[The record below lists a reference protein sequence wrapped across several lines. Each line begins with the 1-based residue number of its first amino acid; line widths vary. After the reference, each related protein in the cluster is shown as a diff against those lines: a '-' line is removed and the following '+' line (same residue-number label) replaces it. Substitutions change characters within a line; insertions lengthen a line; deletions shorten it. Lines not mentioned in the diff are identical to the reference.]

1 MNAPLKSLLWAAGLF
16 LFLLLGAGSLFL
28 PADLGGGGPPVRVT
42 LKPGL
47 ATRAIGQELRRA
59 GLVRS
64 SDAFTLVALLSGRA
78 SELQAGTYE
87 FRGTEGLG
95 TLVDRMARGDVLR
108 VAVTIPEGFN
118 SREIA
123 GRVAPILGCTPAEF
137 LGHVHDAA
145 LSESL
150 GVAGASLEGY
160 LYPDTYHLIPGTD
173 ARRFVRRL
181 AERTMRLFDERFA
194 ARADSLGMDRH
205 RILTL
210 ASLVEAEAR
219 VDDERS
225 RIAAVFW
232 NRLREG
238 MKLQSDPTVAYV
250 LGRRPERIYYRDLE
264 VESPYNTYRV
274 EGLPPGPIC
283 SPGEASIEATLN
295 PLPGCRDLY
304 FVATG
309 DGRHLFS
316 TTNDAHNAAR
326 RRVALERDRN

>member
-1 MNAPLKSLLWAAGLF
+1 MNAPIRSLLWAGGLF

-28 PADLGGGGPPVRVT
+28 PADLGGGGLPVRVT
-42 LKPGL
+42 LKPGMP
-47 ATRAIGQELRRA
+47 TRAIGQELRRA

-64 SDAFTLVALLSGRA
+64 SDAFTLVALMSGRA

-87 FRGTEGLG
+87 FRGSEGLG

-118 SREIA
+118 AREIA
-123 GRVAPILGCTPAEF
+123 GRVAPVLGCSPEAF
-137 LGHVHDAA
+137 LAQVNDPA

-150 GVAGASLEGY
+150 GVSGPGLEGY

-173 ARRFVRRL
+173 PRRFVQRL
-181 AERTMRLFDERFA
+181 AERTLKLFDEQFA
-194 ARADSLGMDRH
+194 ARAESLGVDRH
-205 RILTL
+205 RVLTL

-219 VDDERS
+219 VPEERS

-232 NRLREG
+232 NRLKEG

-250 LGRRPERIYYRDLE
+250 LGRRPERIYYKDLE

-283 SPGEASIEATLN
+283 SPGEESIRATLN
-295 PLPGCRDLY
+295 PLPDCRDLY

-326 RRVALERDRN
+326 RLVARDRDRN